1 MRTRSRWT
9 PATLRGAAPLLLLLG
24 FSLCAIG
31 LAAGHSA
38 PAPASATAPAP
49 SNAPPT
55 ATCVFSNPG
64 FAGKCQ
70 QNAPVAA
77 GSNEQKACESILQ
90 CLNDSRC
97 TKTYCQATEIRTGWK
112 LESARI
118 SSPAR

>member
-1 MRTRSRWT
+1 M
-9 PATLRGAAPLLLLLG
+9 AASLLLLLG
-24 FSLCAIG
+24 FWLGAIA
-31 LAAGHSA
+31 LAAGSSA
-38 PAPASATAPAP
+38 PAPAPAPAP
-49 SNAPPT
+49 SSGSPT

-70 QNAPVAA
+70 ENVAVAA

-97 TKTYCQATEIRTGWK
+97 SKTYCQATEIRTGWK

>member
-1 MRTRSRWT
+1 MRTRFRWT
-9 PATLRGAAPLLLLLG
+9 PVTPRRDVSLLLLLG
-24 FSLCAIG
+24 FSLGAIA
-31 LAAGHSA
+31 LAAGRSAPAAASA
-38 PAPASATAPAP
+38 PAPVSAS
-49 SNAPPT
+49 PT

-70 QNAPVAA
+70 ENVPVAA

-112 LESARI
+112 LDSAK
-118 SSPAR
+118 SSNSPR